1 MNYDYEFWPLA
12 ISHELSIINYY
23 LLSFRLFLRQ
33 IPPVPSRH
41 ILKLLVG
48 VHPLLD
54 ADGLEVGTPHLL
66 QQLVVVAQHLVVQ
79 TAVGEAEGHSGD

>member
-1 MNYDYEFWPLA
+1 MPLRGR
-12 ISHELSIINYY
+12 LRNNYY
-23 LLSFRLFLRQ
+23 LSSIICLFLRQ

>member
-1 MNYDYEFWPLA
+1 MNYQL
-12 ISHELSIINYY
+12 LTINYY
-23 LLSFRLFLRQ
+23 LLSFHLFLRQ
-33 IPPVPSRH
+33 IPPVPSWH
-41 ILKLLVG
+41 ILKLLAG